1 MEDDIF
7 IRLIVLINQI
17 QGEDVIATTLTF
29 KKHDLQTENSS
40 CICVPYKEENP

>member
-17 QGEDVIATTLTF
+17 QGEDVIATT
-29 KKHDLQTENSS
+29 DNSA
-40 CICVPYKEENP
+40 